1 MDNTK
6 QKGLKMVR
14 SDDIGKKLIEVLGLP
29 KETRRLGIILEAGK
43 MAIIEGDFYIKPD
56 QLESFYGVFENYKV
70 NITEGVKNGSNK

>member
-29 KETRRLGIILEAGK
+29 KETRRIEIILEAGK
-43 MAIIEGDFYIKPD
+43 MAIIEGDFYIKSD
-56 QLESFYGVFENYKV
+56 QLESFYGVFENYKAD
-70 NITEGVKNGSNK
+70 IT